1 MQYDDPLADLIVFV
15 RSSFGLDG
23 ASVLARTEP
32 TDGDVAWR
40 MEASAGSTPP
50 GSPEEAELTLPLGEG
65 VVLALVGGRLTG
77 ADRQV
82 LNAFAAQLTAAR
94 ERARLSD
101 AAAQA
106 TELTEANELRTA
118 LLQAVSHD
126 LRKPLASI
134 KASASS
140 LRQDDIE
147 WSPQDEAA
155 FLETI
160 EDETDRLTALVSN
173 LLDMSRLQ
181 AGVLQPT
188 LRPVNL
194 EDVVPAAIASLGDRA
209 TGVVVDVPETLDPV
223 RADAALLERVVANLV
238 ENAMRWS
245 ADRPAR
251 VTAGRVH
258 DRVDVRIIDH
268 GPGIKPANREQVFQ
282 PFQRLGDRGGTGVGL
297 GLAVARG
304 FVRAMEGELI
314 IEDTPEG
321 GTTAVVSLGVAS

>member
-1 MQYDDPLADLIVFV
+1 
-15 RSSFGLDG
+15 
-23 ASVLARTEP
+23 
-32 TDGDVAWR
+32 
-40 MEASAGSTPP
+40 MEASAGPTPP
-50 GSPEEAELTLPLGEG
+50 ASPAQADLTLPLGDS

-94 ERARLSD
+94 ERARLSE

-106 TELTEANELRTA
+106 TELTEANALRTA

-126 LRKPLASI
+126 LRTPLASI

-140 LRQDDIE
+140 LRQHDIE
-147 WSPQDEAA
+147 WSPQDEAS

-194 EDVVPAAIASLGDRA
+194 EDVVPAAIASLGERA
-209 TGVVVDVPETLDPV
+209 YGVVVDVAETLDPV

-245 ADRPAR
+245 PLDRPAR

-258 DRVDVRIIDH
+258 DRIDVRIIDH
-268 GPGIKPANREQVFQ
+268 GPGVKPANREQIFQ

-321 GTTAVVSLGVAS
+321 GTTAVVSLAVAQ